1 MEVARREID
10 PFRWNFNIP
19 KELYRVP
26 LFIMIE
32 ALVSGRILHDSTPTW
47 ISVQLW
53 LGSIIPL
60 FLHDDKI
67 PQYYRLVLVY
77 IGHCMLNLVDAFLLN
92 LTRPD
97 SPPIYGLIGLA
108 PMELPDFQYLVRVAF
123 MLFNLIFFRA
133 TLSNLMIIEPEDE
146 DSRWSFSQLPA
157 IAVGYNNIFEEE
169 NTDPETQVYAHMRTG
184 LRLMLETLM
193 NNNPAFGIILKILLH
208 SMIIKSV
215 LHAIST
221 YTHFGKS
228 VESLIESSP
237 DIEKL
242 SITSLNSS
250 GLAMM
255 NMSAFG
261 LHEFVEM
268 QYFGD
273 YMPSTIVS
281 SIVLITTDSLF
292 SVFAVAYFLSGPGVW
307 LGVAIQ
313 RWLGNGEE
321 PNDPE
326 ERGQRMGQFLGML
339 HGFMALQTGITFM
352 SPEERFE
359 RAYKNSWL
367 EVVACLHYLHEIV
380 DAELNS
386 NHVDGRSVSRPLQAM
401 FALFLIPLCIE
412 IELLKNHEISTWSI
426 PVFVFTLELIV
437 KAVTSF
443 AVYWLNQN
451 DADEDTIFWTK
462 TASKGVELLGGIVM
476 LINAIYVLIFERPI
490 MTVVRILMMTI
501 HTYFNIYR
509 TFTKTAKSIK
519 LRLQTADLLDK
530 LKVVDVSEIPEPD
543 RLCAICYEDFAVQT
557 CSSNPVVETS
567 CQHRFHKLC
576 IKKWLRLKNVC
587 PLCHR
592 PVFTSASQPGASD
605 DQNQN
610 ALILDNDD
618 DDLF

>member
-1 MEVARREID
+1 
-10 PFRWNFNIP
+10 
-19 KELYRVP
+19 
-26 LFIMIE
+26 
-32 ALVSGRILHDSTPTW
+32 
-47 ISVQLW
+47 
-53 LGSIIPL
+53 
-60 FLHDDKI
+60 
-67 PQYYRLVLVY
+67 
-77 IGHCMLNLVDAFLLN
+77 
-92 LTRPD
+92 
-97 SPPIYGLIGLA
+97 
-108 PMELPDFQYLVRVAF
+108 MELPDFQYLVRVAF
-123 MLFNLIFFRA
+123 MIFNLIFFRA

-157 IAVGYNNIFEEE
+157 IAVGVIMVFANIQASAYYILLGMRIMCLRNMIIPITREILRAIHDTDIADQYNNIFEEE
-169 NTDPETQVYAHMRTG
+169 NTDPETPLYAHLRTS
-184 LRLMLETLM
+184 LRLLLETLV
-193 NNNPAFGIILKILLH
+193 NVNPPFGAVLKILLH

-215 LHAIST
+215 FHAVAT
-221 YTHFGKS
+221 FTHFGKS

-237 DIEKL
+237 EIEGL

-250 GLAMM
+250 GLALL
-255 NMSAFG
+255 NISSYS

-273 YMPSTIVS
+273 YMPSTIFG

-292 SVFAVAYFLSGPGVW
+292 SVFSVAYFLSGPGVW
-307 LGVAIQ
+307 LGVSIQ
-313 RWLGNGEE
+313 TWLGNGAE

-367 EVVACLHYLHEIV
+367 EAVACLHYLHEIV
-380 DAELNS
+380 DAELNN

-401 FALFLIPLCIE
+401 FALLLIPFCIE
-412 IELLKNHEISTWSI
+412 VELLNNHQISTWSI

-437 KAVTSF
+437 KALTSF
-443 AVYWLNQN
+443 AVYWLHQN
-451 DADEDTIFWTK
+451 DANEDTIFWTK
-462 TASKGVELLGGIVM
+462 TASKGFELLGGVIM

-509 TFTKTAKSIK
+509 TFTKTAKTIR
-519 LRLQTADLLDK
+519 LRLQTAELLDK

-543 RLCAICYEDFAVQT
+543 RLCAICYEDFIVG
-557 CSSNPVVETS
+557 SNVVVETV
-567 CQHRFHKLC
+567 CQHRFHKYC

-592 PVFTSASQPGASD
+592 PVFTNTSQSGAPED

-618 DDLF
+618 DDIF